1 VKDRRARE
9 LVDFAVG
16 ELDSSRSL
24 RAGMLQMATG
34 ESIPSQRMAKKL
46 FEKADAKADVHC
58 DWLLDPAALS
68 RSGFK
73 KLLRGW
79 HDAAALAAVDSWP
92 LGRYDLLKHPDAIIK
107 VDRALAGLTQRF
119 PRRYSWLQA
128 ACEAA
133 DLPPLL
139 YAAMARGARTDAA
152 RQAVNANPPTPNQG
166 DPHDLGQ
173 PS

>member
-1 VKDRRARE
+1 MKDRRAGE

-16 ELDSSRSL
+16 ELDESRSL
-24 RAGMLQMATG
+24 RAGMLELSG
-34 ESIPSQRMAKKL
+34 DFGPSRRMAQEL
-46 FEKADAKADVHC
+46 FEETDAKADAHC

-68 RSGFK
+68 RAGFK

-92 LGRYDLLKHPDAIIK
+92 LGRYDLVQHPEAITK
-107 VDRALAGLTQRF
+107 VDHALAELARRF
-119 PRRYSWLQA
+119 PERYSLLQA

-139 YAAMARGARTDAA
+139 YAALAPGTRSDAA
-152 RQAVNANPPTPNQG
+152 RLAVSAKSATPPTE
-166 DPHDLGQ
+166 LA
-173 PS
+173 

>member
-1 VKDRRARE
+1 VKDRRASE
-9 LVDFAVG
+9 LVDFAVD

-24 RAGMLQMATG
+24 RAGMLQLATD
-34 ESIPSQRMAKKL
+34 ESGPSRRMAQKL
-46 FEKADAKADVHC
+46 FEKSNAKADAHC

-68 RSGFK
+68 RAGFK

-92 LGRYDLLKHPDAIIK
+92 LGRYDLMQHPEAITK
-107 VDRALAGLTQRF
+107 VDHALIELAQRF
-119 PRRYSWLQA
+119 PRRYSWLQT

-139 YAAMARGARTDAA
+139 YAAMAGGTRTDAA
-152 RQAVNANPPTPNQG
+152 RQAVNAKPPTPS
-166 DPHDLGQ
+166 PKHSE
-173 PS
+173 P